1 MQNNA
6 VQAIQAVL
14 QGGTAFCKFFS
25 ANDTGETG
33 GHQSGIYIS
42 KPSVPI
48 LFETP
53 GTRGENKDKWVEI
66 TWQNDFRT
74 NTRFVYYG
82 QGTRNEYRITNFGRD
97 FPFLTPD
104 YTGALFVLVKETEEN
119 YLGFVL
125 NQEDEIDQFLDAFG
139 LSPAETNR
147 LIDSQII
154 RPESHEAVEFERYIS
169 SLQENFPS
177 SEEMAAAARHIQDTV
192 YDHSELI
199 VSDPDKKLLDWTDLE
214 YKLFKALEYNRYADL
229 ITQGFTSVDDFIM
242 TANQVLNRRKS
253 RAGKSLEHHLA
264 AIFAGNSLQF
274 QEQAVTEGRKKP
286 DFLFPSQDAYHDGNF
301 PLEQLISLAAKTT
314 CKDRWR
320 QVINEADRLR
330 DRPKFLC
337 TLQQGISTAQLDEMQ
352 EEQVILVVPRPYIAT
367 YPRDRQDR
375 IWTLDKFVSY
385 VREIEGR

>member
-66 TWQNDFRT
+66 KWQNDFKT

-82 QGTRNEYRITNFGRD
+82 KGTRNEYRITNFGRD

-125 NQEDEIDQFLDAFG
+125 NREDEIDQFLDAFG

-147 LIDSQII
+147 LIDSHII

-169 SLQENFPS
+169 SLQVAFPS

-214 YKLFKALEYNRYADL
+214 YKLFKALEYDRYADL
-229 ITQGFTSVDDFIM
+229 ITRGFTSVDDFIM

-274 QEQAVTEGRKKP
+274 QKQAVTEGRKKP
-286 DFLFPSQDAYHDGNF
+286 DFLFPSQDAYHDGSF

-330 DRPKFLC
+330 DRPKYLC

-352 EEQVILVVPRPYIAT
+352 EEQVILVVPRPYITT

-375 IWTLDKFVSY
+375 IWTLDRFVRFA
-385 VREIEGR
+385 REIEGL